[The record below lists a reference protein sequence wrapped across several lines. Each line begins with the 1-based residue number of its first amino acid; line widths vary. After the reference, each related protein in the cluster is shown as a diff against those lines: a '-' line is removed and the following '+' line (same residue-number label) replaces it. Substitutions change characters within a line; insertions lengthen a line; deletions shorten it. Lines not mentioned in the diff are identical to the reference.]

1 MAAPDSKTATPP
13 SDHVL
18 PNKNGYGSTQSSS
31 LLRRFVG
38 LLQASVFS
46 LAYFVG
52 PLYILTAVG
61 AVLARYP
68 SPWLSWA
75 YAAPILLS
83 ALLPPIPLPWILPL
97 LKPMLEYFDYEEIH
111 EAKPIAVRDEIFR
124 NNKNYLL
131 VFQPH
136 GAVSFVGICSAIYAS
151 DELGKVSGA
160 FPTAVADALLI
171 TPVLKHVLGVF
182 GLISASKASLI
193 RALKRP
199 GPQGCVVLYVGGMAE
214 LFLSCGNQERLY
226 LKARKG
232 FIKLAL
238 TQGVDVVPV
247 YLFGNTT
254 VLSVWKTGVLA
265 ELSRRW
271 QVSLTYVWGRWGWP
285 IPRPTK
291 LLYVSGQP
299 LGLPHIENPTQDDID
314 KWHAKYCE
322 QVKRLFDTYKER
334 VPDYKHKQLEIQ

>member
-1 MAAPDSKTATPP
+1 MAAPDPKTATAQ
-13 SDHVL
+13 SDRPL
-18 PNKNGYGSTQSSS
+18 PNNAPQTATSTS

-52 PLYILTAVG
+52 PLYILTALWALLG
-61 AVLARYP
+61 RYP
-68 SPWLSWA
+68 SPLLSWV

-83 ALLPPIPLPWILPL
+83 ALLPPVPLPWILPL
-97 LKPMLEYFDYEEIH
+97 LKPMLAYFDYEEIH
-111 EAKPIAVRDEIFR
+111 EAKPVAVRDEIFHHG
-124 NNKNYLL
+124 KNYLL

-136 GAVSFVGICSAIYAS
+136 GAVSFGGICSAIHAS
-151 DELGKVSGA
+151 AELRKISGA
-160 FPTAVADALLI
+160 FPTAVADALLH

-182 GLISASKASLI
+182 GLISASKSSLI

-214 LFLSCGNQERLY
+214 LFLSCENQERLY
-226 LKARKG
+226 LKSRKG

-254 VLSVWKTGVLA
+254 TLSVWKTGILA

-271 QVSLTYVWGRWGWP
+271 QVSLTYVWGRWGVP
-285 IPRPTK
+285 IPRPNK

-299 LGLPHIENPTQDDID
+299 LGMPHIENPTQNDID
-314 KWHAKYCE
+314 QWHAKYCE

-334 VPDYKHKQLEIQ
+334 VPEYKHKQLEIQ